1 MISTSTDLSLAIRFA
16 GTGEL
21 PDRAAATGETVQK
34 STQSD
39 TRSRIVE
46 TAEHLIRRFGHTK
59 TKVSDIARA
68 LSMSPANIY
77 RYFPSKDAIND
88 AVCRR
93 ILDEEF
99 AVASAIAHSDA
110 SAQDRLCALLLALA
124 RVNMVRRTA
133 DEQMH
138 EVLATAARGNWS
150 IVIDY
155 RERLETILTTIV
167 SDGIESGEFA
177 ERDAQRASRCVLLA
191 MMRYL
196 HPPLVVECDGLSQ
209 TKLED
214 MINFCLAALR

>member
-1 MISTSTDLSLAIRFA
+1 MISASTDLDIAVRLA
-16 GTGEL
+16 GTGDQ
-21 PDRAAATGETVQK
+21 PDRAAATAETEQK
-34 STQSD
+34 AMQSD
-39 TRSRIVE
+39 TRSRIIE
-46 TAEHLIRRFGHTK
+46 TAEQLIRRFGHQK

-88 AVCRR
+88 AVCRH

-110 SAQDRLCALLLALA
+110 SAQDRLRALLLALA
-124 RVNMVRRTA
+124 RVNMVRCMT
-133 DEQMH
+133 DEQLH
-138 EVLATAARGNWS
+138 EVLAIAARGNWS

-155 RERLETILTTIV
+155 GERLEAILTKIV
-167 SDGIESGEFA
+167 SDGIERGEFA
-177 ERDAQRASRCVLLA
+177 EKDAQRASRCVLLA

-196 HPPLVVECDGLSQ
+196 HPPLVVEFDRLGE

-214 MINFCLAALR
+214 MINFCLSALR